1 MLITST
7 HHFFSLVP
15 QHLFSLP
22 THNSSSSI
30 YTSTLFQSESPRIPS
45 GSTSGSAA
53 DWVQGETAER
63 RDLTGVELARDRTTP
78 VWSEPALLLLSS
90 LLSFFFNFYQASC
103 SVSVCVCV
111 WIFSHCI
118 TLGFFSFFSPVAAHS
133 CSHPHVFLHFSFDT
147 SKCAAQLSFTRAY
160 FCKHTHTQ
168 LCICTHTHSYISHS
182 ILLFQVTSWLH
193 NGG

>member
-1 MLITST
+1 MKRFSVSLSVPLWRPQGAHLLLGRLCCFSLRSSVSPALSLISPATLFTLSVSSIMLITST

-90 LLSFFFNFYQASC
+90 LLSFFFYFYQASC
-103 SVSVCVCV
+103 SVSVCVNL
-111 WIFSHCI
+111 FSLHHSR
-118 TLGFFSFFSPVAAHS
+118 FFLLLLSRRRPLMLSSP
-133 CSHPHVFLHFSFDT
+133 C
-147 SKCAAQLSFTRAY
+147 
-160 FCKHTHTQ
+160 
-168 LCICTHTHSYISHS
+168 
-182 ILLFQVTSWLH
+182 LLAL
-193 NGG
+193 